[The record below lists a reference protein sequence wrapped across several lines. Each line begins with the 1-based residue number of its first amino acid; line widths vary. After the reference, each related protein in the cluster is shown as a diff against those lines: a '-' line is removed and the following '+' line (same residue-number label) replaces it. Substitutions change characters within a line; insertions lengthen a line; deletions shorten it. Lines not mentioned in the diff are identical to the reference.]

1 MTVDVVLIT
10 NNARIVGHV
19 SSSRFIEG
27 VAQDV
32 FIAARDLVHQ
42 GWRLLTHP
50 LYGNFRPSQ
59 QPFRSVLL
67 RKPTISPAPV
77 DMDSLKLLEEALVLH
92 ALPRQVPA
100 TGSGS
105 GFSSEALEDLAFL
118 DMELMKES
126 LLRDHLWIP

>member
-1 MTVDVVLIT
+1 MAVNVLLVT
-10 NNARIVGHV
+10 NNARIVPHV

-27 VAQDV
+27 TARDV

-50 LYGNFRPSQ
+50 LYGNFRPLQ

-67 RKPTISPAPV
+67 QNPSLSSASV
-77 DMDSLKLLEEALVLH
+77 DMDSLELLEKALAFYVLPKEAS
-92 ALPRQVPA
+92 AA
-100 TGSGS
+100 NA
-105 GFSSEALEDLAFL
+105 GFASNTLEDLAFL

-126 LLRDHLWIP
+126 LLRDRVWIP

>member
-1 MTVDVVLIT
+1 MAVNVLLVT
-10 NNARIVGHV
+10 NNARIVPHV

-27 VAQDV
+27 TAQDV

-50 LYGNFRPSQ
+50 LYGNFRPLQ

-67 RKPTISPAPV
+67 QNPSLSSASV
-77 DMDSLKLLEEALVLH
+77 DMDSLELLEKALAFYVLPKEAS
-92 ALPRQVPA
+92 AANARFA
-100 TGSGS
+100 SNT
-105 GFSSEALEDLAFL
+105 LEDLAFL

-126 LLRDHLWIP
+126 LLRDRVWIP

>member
-1 MTVDVVLIT
+1 MAVNVLLVT
-10 NNARIVGHV
+10 NNARIVPHV

-27 VAQDV
+27 TARDV

-50 LYGNFRPSQ
+50 LYGNFRPLQ

-67 RKPTISPAPV
+67 QNPSLSSASV
-77 DMDSLKLLEEALVLH
+77 DMDSLELLEKALAFYVLPKEAS
-92 ALPRQVPA
+92 AANARFA
-100 TGSGS
+100 SNT
-105 GFSSEALEDLAFL
+105 LEDLAFL

-126 LLRDHLWIP
+126 LLRDRVWIP